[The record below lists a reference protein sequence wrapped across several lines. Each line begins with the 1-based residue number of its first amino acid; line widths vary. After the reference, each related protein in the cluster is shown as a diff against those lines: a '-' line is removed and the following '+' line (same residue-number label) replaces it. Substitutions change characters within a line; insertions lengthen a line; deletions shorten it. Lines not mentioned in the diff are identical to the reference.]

1 MIVLLPY
8 ANSFIVFPLEN
19 QAEKPPDFDS
29 ILALSVTREGMR
41 IPTGL
46 GHVSW
51 THSRIQHRKELLQVL
66 SRPWGNALGAASPP
80 EPAQGAIREAHANAV
95 RV

>member
-19 QAEKPPDFDS
+19 QVEKHPDFDS
-29 ILALSVTREGMR
+29 ILALSVSREGMK
-41 IPTGL
+41 IPTRL

-51 THSRIQHRKELLQVL
+51 TTAAFSTELLQVL
-66 SRPWGNALGAASPP
+66 SRPWVNALGAASLP
-80 EPAQGAIREAHANAV
+80 EPAQGAIREAHASAV
-95 RV
+95 LV

>member
-19 QAEKPPDFDS
+19 QAEKPPDFDG
-29 ILALSVTREGMR
+29 ILALSVPREGMK
-41 IPTGL
+41 IPTRL

-51 THSRIQHRKELLQVL
+51 PHSRIQR
-66 SRPWGNALGAASPP
+66 
-80 EPAQGAIREAHANAV
+80 
-95 RV
+95 